1 MTLRHVTIIIIY
13 KDNMADHKSVF
24 IRAMFGALS
33 QAESELRDNNLD
45 EVVLDKALKE
55 LRSLVEPVA
64 NDFM

>member
-1 MTLRHVTIIIIY
+1 
-13 KDNMADHKSVF
+13 MADHKSVF

-45 EVVLDKALKE
+45 KVVLDKALKE

-64 NDFM
+64 TDFK